1 MSDKSRL
8 IKKLHVY
15 KKNKNKYRD
24 INCII
29 SDLYEI
35 ALENINS
42 FTEEQINAKLFG
54 KLFAVKDNINIKGS
68 QTSCASKILKNHIS
82 LYSSTAINRL
92 ETAGGVC
99 VAKTN
104 LDEFAMGSSNE
115 HSVYG
120 LCKNPKN
127 TEYVPGGSSGG
138 SAAIVAAGLV
148 DIALG
153 SDTGGSVRQPASF
166 CGVYGFKPT
175 YGRISRFGLTS
186 FASSFDQI
194 GVIASN
200 ISDIVN
206 TYEVI
211 AGFDKYDNTSS
222 KHKIDK
228 YIFSNKVAENLT
240 VGIPKEYFDIG
251 MDDSVKSV
259 MDNVI
264 KFLHKRKF
272 NVKEISLPLTDKC
285 ISTYYILTTAEAA
298 SNLSR
303 YDGIKYGIR
312 KKSDNIIDMYKQTRS
327 IGFGDEVK
335 RRIIVGTF
343 VLSSGYYDAY
353 YSRAL
358 KVRRLIKQDFDKA
371 FNKVDVILT
380 PTSPFPP
387 FKVGEKFNDP
397 VKMYL
402 SDVFTVPMSLA
413 GLPCISVPCGKNK
426 NDMPIGM
433 QLVANQFH
441 ENSIFQ
447 MSSYIEKNYKNI
459 NL

>member
-1 MSDKSRL
+1 MSDKSLL
-8 IKKLHVY
+8 IKKLHAY
-15 KKNKNKYRD
+15 KKYKNKYRD
-24 INCII
+24 INCIT

-35 ALENINS
+35 ALDNINS
-42 FTEEQINAKLFG
+42 FTEEQINARLFG
-54 KLFAVKDNINIKGS
+54 KLFAIKDNINIKGS

-82 LYSSTAINRL
+82 LYSSTAIERL
-92 ETAGGVC
+92 EKAGGVC

-115 HSVYG
+115 YSVFG
-120 LCKNPKN
+120 PCKNPN
-127 TEYVPGGSSGG
+127 NLEYVSGGSSGG
-138 SAAIVAAGLV
+138 SAAIVASGIV

-200 ISDIVN
+200 IDDIVN
-206 TYEVI
+206 TYEAI

-222 KHKIDK
+222 KQKVDK
-228 YIFSNKVAENLT
+228 YIYNKEITEKLT
-240 VGIPKEYFDIG
+240 IGIPKEYFSQGIDN
-251 MDDSVKSV
+251 SVQKSV
-259 MDNVI
+259 NSVI
-264 KFLHKRKF
+264 KFLDKRKF
-272 NVKEISLPLTDKC
+272 NIKEISLPLTDKC

-312 KKSDNIIDMYKQTRS
+312 KSSDSILEMYKKTRS
-327 IGFGDEVK
+327 MGFGDEVK
-335 RRIIVGTF
+335 RRIILGTF

-387 FKVGEKFNDP
+387 FKVGEKLNDP
-397 VKMYL
+397 IKMYL

-413 GLPCISVPCGKNK
+413 GLPCISIPCGE
-426 NDMPIGM
+426 DRDQMPIGL
-433 QLVANQFH
+433 QVVANQFQ

-447 MSSYIEKNYKNI
+447 LSSYLEDNYKKI